1 LRQPASRASSR
12 FWRGHVA
19 LPAEHGAWVLLLGPL
34 LIGLFAGG
42 RWSIVSLYLI
52 VAALCAFLARQPVTL
67 AVKAA
72 VGRRDREVLP
82 AAGLWIAIYGAIGL
96 LHVAGLTLRG
106 FGYVLYLAIPAVP
119 VFVWYLW
126 LVSRRE
132 ERRQWLVE
140 ILAAGALA
148 LAAPAAFWVGVGRP
162 DPAGWL
168 LWALTWAQSSA
179 SIVHAYLRLAQR
191 GLGRRPAPSE
201 RWRLGRA
208 ALFVTSFNLAFAV
221 GLGFSVAVPR
231 LLAIPFAL
239 QWLETL
245 WGITH
250 PAVGLKPKAIG
261 YRQLAISVLFTVLF
275 ILAWR

>member
-1 LRQPASRASSR
+1 LRQPASRATSR

-67 AVKAA
+67 AIKAA
-72 VGRRDREVLP
+72 TGRRDRDVLP
-82 AAGLWIAIYGAIGL
+82 AAGLWIALYGALGA
-96 LHVAGLTLRG
+96 LHVSGLVLRG
-106 FGYVLYLAIPAVP
+106 FGYVLYLALPAVP
-119 VFVWYLW
+119 VFGWYLW

-140 ILAAGALA
+140 IIAAGVLA

-191 GLGRRPAPSE
+191 GLDRRPAPTE
-201 RWRLGRA
+201 CWRMGRA
-208 ALFVTSFNLAFAV
+208 ALFVTSLNLVFAV
-221 GLGFSVAVPR
+221 GLGFSLGVSHWLAVP
-231 LLAIPFAL
+231 FTL

-261 YRQLAISVLFTVLF
+261 YRQLAVSTLFTLLF